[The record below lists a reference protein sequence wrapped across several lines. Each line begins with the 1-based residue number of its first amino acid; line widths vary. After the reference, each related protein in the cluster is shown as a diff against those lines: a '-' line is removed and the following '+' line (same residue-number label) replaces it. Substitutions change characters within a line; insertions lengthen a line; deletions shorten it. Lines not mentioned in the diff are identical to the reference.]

1 MIDYHIAIPTYQRYE
16 IVKDKTLAF
25 LVKHKIPKDRITIFV
40 ANEEERQKYNEVIGD
55 YNIVV
60 GVKGLVHQRN
70 FIEQEYYK
78 EGDYVISLDDDIVDV
93 TQKTGEQT
101 MSSIESFYDIIE
113 KAYGLLKENNA
124 YHWGLYSVQNPFY
137 MKYTTRTNL
146 AFIIANLFGVIVQK
160 KDSLKR
166 VCETR
171 MDYEYTIRQYIENK
185 KIVRIDYLTAITKMI
200 AKGGLEEYRK
210 DNSVYEKDVD
220 KLVNLFPQ
228 YATKWFRKNG
238 MPEIKLRDKKKK
250 QKPLVQKDPNK
261 PWIKL

>member
-1 MIDYHIAIPTYQRYE
+1 MIEYQIAIPTYQRYN

-25 LVKHKIPKDRITIFV
+25 LDKHNIPKDRITIFV
-40 ANEEERQKYNEVIGD
+40 ADEIEKEEYQKVIGD

-70 FIEQEYYK
+70 FIEQFYYK
-78 EGDYVISLDDDIVDV
+78 QGDYVVSLDDDIVDV
-93 TQKTGEQT
+93 KQKTGDQT
-101 MSSIESFYDIIE
+101 MISIESFYDLIE
-113 KAYGLLKENNA
+113 KAYSLLLKNNA
-124 YHWGLYSVQNPFY
+124 YHWGLYPVQNPFF

-146 AFIIANLFGVIVQK
+146 SFIIANLFGVIVQNEE
-160 KDSLKR
+160 SLKR

-171 MDYEYTIRQYIENK
+171 MDYEYTIRQYIKNK
-185 KIVRIDYLTAITKMI
+185 KIIRIDYLTAITKMI

-220 KLVNLFPQ
+220 KLVSIFPQ

-238 MPEIKLRDKKKK
+238 MPEIRLRDKKKK
-250 QKPLVQKDPNK
+250 QRPPVQRDPNK
-261 PWIKL
+261 PWIVL